1 MHILE
6 QTGDR
11 LTVGLPRRG
20 VHIAFY
26 AVFLLISASM
36 LRQAG
41 PMAMLFVL
49 FGAAMLVA
57 QAQTGRF
64 TIDRSARTVR
74 IEVAAPWGHQSR
86 EVPLA
91 EVTRLIAEPGYRG
104 ATRLKL
110 VLGSGAQ
117 VSLAP
122 PLTYP
127 ALDDDVVSQLR
138 WTLSESRAA

>member
-1 MHILE
+1 MHLLE

-20 VHIAFY
+20 FHIAFY
-26 AVFLLISASM
+26 VVFLLISASA

-41 PMAMLFVL
+41 PMAVLFML
-49 FGAAMLVA
+49 FGATMLVA

-64 TIDRSARTVR
+64 TIDQTTRTVR
-74 IEVAAPWGHQSR
+74 IDIEAPWGHRSR

-91 EVTRLIAEPGYRG
+91 DVTRLIAEPGYRG
-104 ATRLKL
+104 ATKLKL
-110 VLGSGAQ
+110 VLASGAE

-127 ALDDDVVSQLR
+127 ALNDEVVTQLR
-138 WTLSESRAA
+138 WTLSEGRAA

>member
-11 LTVGLPRRG
+11 LTIGLPRRG
-20 VHIAFY
+20 LHIAFY

-41 PMAMLFVL
+41 LMAVLFVL
-49 FGAAMLVA
+49 FGATMLVA

-64 TIDRSARTVR
+64 TIDRSHRTVR
-74 IEVAAPWGHQSR
+74 IDIEAPWGNRSR

-104 ATRLKL
+104 ATQLKL
-110 VLGSGAQ
+110 VLASGAR

-127 ALDDDVVSQLR
+127 ALDDEVVTQLR
-138 WTLSESRAA
+138 WTLSELRAA

>member
-1 MHILE
+1 MHILA

-20 VHIAFY
+20 LHVAFY
-26 AVFLLISASM
+26 AVFLLISASA
-36 LRQAG
+36 LRQSGFLAV
-41 PMAMLFVL
+41 LFVL

-64 TIDRSARTVR
+64 TLDRTNRTVR
-74 IEVAAPWGHQSR
+74 IEVEAPWGHRSR

-110 VLGSGAQ
+110 VLASGEQ

-127 ALDDDVVSQLR
+127 ALNDEVVTQLR
-138 WTLSESRAA
+138 WTLSEWRAA

>member
-1 MHILE
+1 MQILE

-20 VHIAFY
+20 LHIAFY
-26 AVFLLISASM
+26 VVFLLISASA

-41 PMAMLFVL
+41 PMAVLFMLF
-49 FGAAMLVA
+49 GMAMLVA

-64 TIDRSARTVR
+64 TIDRAARTVR
-74 IEVAAPWGHQSR
+74 IDTEAPWGHRTQ

-104 ATRLKL
+104 ATKLKL
-110 VLGSGAQ
+110 VLASGAQ

-127 ALDDDVVSQLR
+127 ALNDEVVTRLR
-138 WTLSESRAA
+138 WTLSEERAA